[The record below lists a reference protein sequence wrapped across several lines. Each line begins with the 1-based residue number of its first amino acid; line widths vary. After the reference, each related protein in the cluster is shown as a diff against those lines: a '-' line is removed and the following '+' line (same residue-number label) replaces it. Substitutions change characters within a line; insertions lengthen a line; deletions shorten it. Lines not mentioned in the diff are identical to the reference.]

1 MSNRFALISVK
12 SFGTDRSYKG
22 LGFEVKKLCN
32 INSISYINKCKAI
45 RSRVG
50 KGSQGYT
57 KSIL

>member
-1 MSNRFALISVK
+1 MSNRFALASIK
-12 SFGTDRSYKG
+12 SFSANKSYKG
-22 LGFEVKKLCN
+22 LGFKVKKLYN

-50 KGSQGYT
+50 KGSQGYI